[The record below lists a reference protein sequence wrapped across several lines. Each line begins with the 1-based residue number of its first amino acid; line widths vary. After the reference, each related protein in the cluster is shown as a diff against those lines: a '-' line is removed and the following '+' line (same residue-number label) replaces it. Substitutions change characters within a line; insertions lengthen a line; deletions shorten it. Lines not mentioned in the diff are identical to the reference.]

1 MKDLIPVIDLE
12 VLQEKVNQAA
22 MKGALSTIE
31 DFYTSYNSPFKKAI
45 REDLESKDIRHSF
58 ELPDIIA
65 TINDSLTDEIDRIAN
80 TAISKSFVPL
90 VQRFLTR
97 TDDEIKFSDVL
108 KKFIE
113 YSPTSDRDYF
123 EVSVKRHEKYSWLDV
138 TLSSEDKTY
147 RLTLHTDYKSEKE
160 GNVKYIFLGLPYTD
174 NGRIQTMKLSMEN
187 GVTLELPF
195 TKDILKD
202 EFMSYIARLVMS
214 GSLIILDV
222 EDFDDWMFP
231 EDDGCHCND

>member
-1 MKDLIPVIDLE
+1 MKDLVPVIDPE

-31 DFYTSYNSPFKKAI
+31 DFYTGYNSPFKKAI
-45 REDLESKDIRHSF
+45 KEDLESKEIRHSF

-65 TINDSLTDEIDRIAN
+65 TINDTLTTEIDRIAN

-97 TDDEIKFSDVL
+97 TEVEIKFSDIL
-108 KKFIE
+108 KEFIE
-113 YSPTSDRDYF
+113 SNYGSDREYF
-123 EVSVKRHEKYSWLDV
+123 EVSIKRHEKYSWLDV
-138 TLSSEDKTY
+138 NLSSEDRTY

-160 GNVKYIFLGLPYTD
+160 GNIKYIFLGLPYTD
-174 NGRIQTMKLSMEN
+174 NGRIQTMKLSVEN

-195 TKDILKD
+195 TRDIIKD

-214 GSLIILDV
+214 GSLITMDV
-222 EDFDDWMFP
+222 EDFEDWMFP
-231 EDDGCHCND
+231 EDGCSCND

>member
-1 MKDLIPVIDLE
+1 MKDLVPVIDPE
-12 VLQEKVNQAA
+12 VLQERVNQAA

-31 DFYTSYNSPFKKAI
+31 DFYTGYNSPFKKAI
-45 REDLESKDIRHSF
+45 KEDLESKEIRHTF

-65 TINDSLTDEIDRIAN
+65 TLNDSLTDEIDRIAN

-97 TDDEIKFSDVL
+97 TEGEIKFSDIL
-108 KKFIE
+108 KEFIE
-113 YSPTSDRDYF
+113 ANPNSDRDYF
-123 EVSVKRHEKYSWLDV
+123 EVSIKRHEQYSWLDV
-138 TLSSEDKTY
+138 NLSSENKTY
-147 RLTLHTDYKSEKE
+147 RLTLHTDYKSERE

-174 NGRIQTMKLSMEN
+174 NGRIQTMKLSIDG

-195 TKDILKD
+195 TKDIIKD

-214 GSLIILDV
+214 GSLITMDV
-222 EDFDDWMFP
+222 EDFEDWMFP
-231 EDDGCHCND
+231 EDRCRCDD

>member
-1 MKDLIPVIDLE
+1 MKDLVPVIDPE

-31 DFYTSYNSPFKKAI
+31 DFYTGYNSPFKKAI
-45 REDLESKDIRHSF
+45 KEDLESKEIRHSF

-65 TINDSLTDEIDRIAN
+65 TINDTLTTEIDRIAN

-97 TDDEIKFSDVL
+97 TEVEIKFSDIL
-108 KKFIE
+108 KEFIGSSTE
-113 YSPTSDRDYF
+113 SDRDYF
-123 EVSVKRHEKYSWLDV
+123 DVSIKRHEKYSWLDV
-138 TLSSEDKTY
+138 NLSSEDRTY

-174 NGRIQTMKLSMEN
+174 NGRNQTMKLSIEN
-187 GVTLELPF
+187 GATLELPF
-195 TKDILKD
+195 TRDILKD

-214 GSLIILDV
+214 GSLITMDV
-222 EDFDDWMFP
+222 EDFEDWMFP
-231 EDDGCHCND
+231 EDGCSCND

>member
-1 MKDLIPVIDLE
+1 MKDLIPVIDPE

-31 DFYTSYNSPFKKAI
+31 EFYTGYNSPFKKAI
-45 REDLESKDIRHSF
+45 KEDLEGKEIRHTF

-65 TINDSLTDEIDRIAN
+65 TINDSLTSEIDRIAN
-80 TAISKSFVPL
+80 TAISKTFVPL

-97 TDDEIKFSDVL
+97 TDDEIKFSDIL
-108 KKFIE
+108 KEFIE
-113 YSPTSDRDYF
+113 CSPESDRDYF
-123 EVSVKRHEKYSWLDV
+123 EVSIKRHEKYTWLDV
-138 TLSSEDKTY
+138 ILSSEDKSY
-147 RLTLHTDYKSEKE
+147 RLTLHTDYKSERE

-174 NGRIQTMKLSMEN
+174 NGRIQTMKLSIEN
-187 GVTLELPF
+187 GVSLELPF

-202 EFMSYIARLVMS
+202 KFTSYIARLVMS
-214 GSLIILDV
+214 GSLITLDV

-231 EDDGCHCND
+231 EDDGCRCED

>member
-1 MKDLIPVIDLE
+1 MKDLVPVIDPE

-31 DFYTSYNSPFKKAI
+31 DFYNGYNSPFKKAI
-45 REDLESKDIRHSF
+45 KEDLESKEIRHSF

-65 TINDSLTDEIDRIAN
+65 TLNDSLTDEIDRIAN

-97 TDDEIKFSDVL
+97 TDDEIKFSDIL
-108 KKFIE
+108 KEFVE
-113 YSPTSDRDYF
+113 SNRSSDRDYF
-123 EVSVKRHEKYSWLDV
+123 DVSIKRREEYSWLDV
-138 TLSSEDKTY
+138 NLSSENKTY

-174 NGRIQTMKLSMEN
+174 NSRIQTMKLSVEN

-195 TKDILKD
+195 TRDIIKD

-214 GSLIILDV
+214 GSLITMDV
-222 EDFDDWMFP
+222 EDFEDWMFP
-231 EDDGCHCND
+231 EDGCRCDD